1 MGDNGRTACEKRSR
15 EMNLVPITGFYAALA
30 AIIIALLSLNVGR
43 TRTSSGIFIGDGGHA
58 GLLGATRAH
67 GNAVEYLPIGL
78 LLMLC
83 LELEHG
89 SIILLHVIGIML
101 IASRLLHAA
110 GLLRSTG
117 SSMPRLIGYLV
128 TILAIL
134 VAAVALLVQISLFP
148 GALITPH

>member
-1 MGDNGRTACEKRSR
+1 M
-15 EMNLVPITGFYAALA
+15 VPITGFYAALG
-30 AIIIALLSLNVGR
+30 AIILALLSLNVGR
-43 TRTSSGIFIGDGGHA
+43 TRGSSGILIGDGGHA

-78 LLMLC
+78 ILMLG

-89 SIILLHVIGIML
+89 SIILLHAIGIVL
-101 IASRLLHAA
+101 IGSRMLHAA

-117 SSMPRLIGYLV
+117 SSTPRLVGYLA

-134 VAAVALLVQISLFP
+134 AAAVALLIQISLFP

>member
-1 MGDNGRTACEKRSR
+1 MEDNGGARCKQRLR
-15 EMNLVPITGFYAALA
+15 EMHLVPITGFYAALA

-58 GLLGATRAH
+58 GLMGATRAH

-89 SIILLHVIGIML
+89 SIILLHVIGILL

-110 GLLRSTG
+110 ALLRSTG
-117 SSMPRLIGYLV
+117 SSAPRLIGYCV

>member
-1 MGDNGRTACEKRSR
+1 M
-15 EMNLVPITGFYAALA
+15 VPITGFYAALA

-58 GLLGATRAH
+58 GLLGAMRAH
-67 GNAVEYLPIGL
+67 GNAVEYLPSGL

-89 SIILLHVIGIML
+89 SIILVHLIGVML
-101 IASRLLHAA
+101 IASRLLHAL
-110 GLLRSTG
+110 GLLRSTA
-117 SSMPRLIGYLV
+117 SSTPRLVGYLG

-134 VAAVALLVQISLFP
+134 IAAVALLVQISFYP